1 MSRDPV
7 KRDAGKP
14 HPGKPSPGRPNPGKS
29 ASRAPAGR
37 PVKTSETHPLPIAV
51 VPTPG
56 GGVIGLAMAP
66 GKRQPDAITGPWE
79 RDIDADFTA
88 IVEFGAHAVVTLMET
103 SELTGVA
110 IPADKVR
117 AAAAQRGIGWVHW
130 PIVDFAAPDA
140 TFEAA
145 WAREAAAVC
154 DQLAGGGRVLVHCRG
169 GRGRSGLVAAR
180 LLIELGV
187 SNADAFAAVRAAQPL
202 AMETTVQEDHVRGYK
217 PVLGLKRG

>member
-1 MSRDPV
+1 MSREPGKREPV
-7 KRDAGKP
+7 KPAGKP
-14 HPGKPSPGRPNPGKS
+14 

-37 PVKTSETHPLPIAV
+37 PVKTSATHPLPIAV

-66 GKRQPDAITGPWE
+66 GKRQPDAITGPWD
-79 RDIDADFTA
+79 RDMTADFDA

-103 SELTGVA
+103 PELAGVA
-110 IPADKVR
+110 IPAEKVH
-117 AAAAQRGIGWVHW
+117 AAATARKLEWFHW
-130 PIVDFAAPDA
+130 PIVDFATPNAA
-140 TFEAA
+140 FETL
-145 WAREAAAVC
+145 WAREAGAVC
-154 DQLAGGGRVLVHCRG
+154 THLTGGGRVLVHCRG